1 MNLNEVVTVNHLEK
15 FKAELIEEIKV
26 LLELKNKTLDRKM
39 LRTNE
44 TLELL
49 NISKGT
55 LQNLRNSGKISYK
68 KLGGIIYYNVDDINN
83 KTLL

>member
-26 LLELKNKTLDRKM
+26 LLDLKNKTMDRKM

-55 LQNLRNSGKISYK
+55 LQNL
-68 KLGGIIYYNVDDINN
+68 
-83 KTLL
+83 